1 MCGGGGGGGEDP
13 VAYQREQEQ
22 KRQADIERGKKQ
34 LDQIFAGLEGKRVV
48 TEEVP
53 YDTTTGKNIPGTQ
66 TVERVVDDPTK
77 DPLWDQQREAYVDYA
92 MPQVEDEYGDASGEL
107 TYALARQGQSQ
118 SSLAGDR
125 RSKLR
130 RDYNLRQQEVA
141 DKGRGYANQAK
152 QNIADQKQSMLQM
165 LTTTAD
171 PGAAATAARSAVSA
185 MRDTPSFS
193 PIGPLFQSATQGMAA
208 GLAGNSQ
215 YQQKKR
221 FDNAAYYS
229 RDPDRGSGNV
239 VR

>member
-13 VAYQREQEQ
+13 VKYQREQEAA
-22 KRQADIERGKKQ
+22 RQRRIEQGKDQ
-34 LDQIFAGLEGKRVV
+34 LNAIFAELEGGGDRA
-48 TEEVP
+48 P
-53 YDTTTGKNIPGTQ
+53 IWN
-66 TVERVVDDPTK
+66 
-77 DPLWDQQREAYVDYA
+77 QQQEAYMDYA
-92 MPQVEDEYGDASGEL
+92 MPQVEDQYRDASGDL

-125 RSKLR
+125 RAKLR

-141 DKGRGYANQAK
+141 DKARGYANQAK
-152 QNIADQKQSMLQM
+152 QNIADQKASLLQM

-193 PIGPLFQSATQGMAA
+193 PIGPLFQNATQGLAA

-221 FDNAAYYS
+221 FDDAAYYS
-229 RDPDRGSGNV
+229 RDPDRGSGNII
-239 VR
+239 R